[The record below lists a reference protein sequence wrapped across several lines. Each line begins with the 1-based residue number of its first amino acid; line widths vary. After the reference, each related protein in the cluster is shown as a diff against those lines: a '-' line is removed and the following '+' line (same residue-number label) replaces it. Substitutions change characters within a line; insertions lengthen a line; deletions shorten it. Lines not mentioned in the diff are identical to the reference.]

1 MYFGIYPL
9 VLKKISCRYN
19 KYYYRFKDSI
29 IVSDIYADVSVS
41 YSIEIDVQEM
51 LHQI

>member
-1 MYFGIYPL
+1 MIILWYT
-9 VLKKISCRYN
+9 KKDN

-29 IVSDIYADVSVS
+29 IVSDIYADVFVS